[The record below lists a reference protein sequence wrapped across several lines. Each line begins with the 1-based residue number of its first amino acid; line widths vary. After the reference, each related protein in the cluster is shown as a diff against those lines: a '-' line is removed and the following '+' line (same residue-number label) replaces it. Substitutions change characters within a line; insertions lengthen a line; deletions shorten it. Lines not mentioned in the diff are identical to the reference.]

1 MKNKLAVVAMSGGI
15 DSTLTTAIA
24 IDMGYQIAGLH
35 LNYRQRTQDREKKAF
50 LDVCNYYKIKNK
62 LIVDIDYL
70 AKIGG
75 SSLTD
80 FDIKVEN
87 SDLDRKTIPS
97 TYVPFRNANIL
108 AIATSWA
115 EVIGANAIFIGA
127 MQLDSS
133 GYPDCRKDFFDAF
146 QKTINFGTKPETQI
160 QIITPI
166 IDFTKKDVVIK
177 SIELRVPLELT
188 WSCYSNSDVACG
200 ICDSCALRLRGFALA
215 GIKDPIKY
223 A

>member
-146 QKTINFGTKPETQI
+146 QKTINFGTKPKTQI

-188 WSCYSNSDVACG
+188 WSCYSNSDIACG